1 MYTDPKKRREFKSGE
16 NRTGGE
22 RSGMKRSGG
31 ERIGNHGSRD
41 RNTETRRSDR
51 DKPRDVDSGIRPGVE
66 SQVAEEPSTDRLE
79 GRNPVMEALRAG
91 RTINKIW
98 VVKRDESRPD
108 PTLSRI
114 INLAKDK
121 GIIVSEV
128 PRISLDQM
136 SQTGNHQGIIAYTAS
151 HEYVE
156 VEDIIAF
163 AAEREEPPFVVLLD
177 ELKDAY
183 NLGSILRIA
192 DAAGVH
198 GIIIPKHRSISLD
211 SLVAKASAGAIE
223 HVKVARV
230 TNLSQTILRLKE
242 MGLWVAGTDA
252 SARTTYD
259 KADFK
264 GPLLVVI
271 GSEGE
276 GMSANI
282 ADKCDFLVTIPMNGS
297 VNSLNAAVA
306 AGIVVFEAARQRRK
320 D

>member
-1 MYTDPKKRREFKSGE
+1 MYTDPKKRRESKTGDK
-16 NRTGGE
+16 RTGE
-22 RSGMKRSGG
+22 KHTV
-31 ERIGNHGSRD
+31 NHGSRD
-41 RNTETRRSDR
+41 RNSEMRRSDR
-51 DKPRDVDSGIRPGVE
+51 EKPRDADSVSRPDGETRVV
-66 SQVAEEPSTDRLE
+66 QEPSTDRLE

-114 INLAKDK
+114 INLAKDR

-156 VEDIIAF
+156 VEDILAF
-163 AAEREEPPFVVLLD
+163 AGEKGEPPFIVLLD

-198 GIIIPKHRSISLD
+198 GIIIPKHRSIGLD

-230 TNLSQTILRLKE
+230 TNLSQTILRLKD

-252 SARTTYD
+252 SAQTTYD

-282 ADKCDFLVTIPMNGS
+282 ADKCDFLVTIPMSGS

-306 AGIVVFEAARQRRK
+306 AGIVLFEAAKQRRK

>member
-1 MYTDPKKRREFKSGE
+1 MYTDPKKRRESKTGDK
-16 NRTGGE
+16 RTGE
-22 RSGMKRSGG
+22 KHTV
-31 ERIGNHGSRD
+31 NHGSRD
-41 RNTETRRSDR
+41 RNSEMRRSDR
-51 DKPRDVDSGIRPGVE
+51 EKPRDADSVSRPDGETRVV
-66 SQVAEEPSTDRLE
+66 QEPSTDRLE

-114 INLAKDK
+114 INLAKDR

-156 VEDIIAF
+156 VEDILAF
-163 AAEREEPPFVVLLD
+163 AGEKGEPPFIVLLD

-198 GIIIPKHRSISLD
+198 GIIIPKHRSIGLD

-230 TNLSQTILRLKE
+230 TNLSQTILRLKDI
-242 MGLWVAGTDA
+242 GLWVAGTDA
-252 SARTTYD
+252 SAKTTYD

-282 ADKCDFLVTIPMNGS
+282 ADKCDFLVTIPMSGS

-306 AGIVVFEAARQRRK
+306 AGIVLFEAAKQRRK